1 MSIEFFDWNK
11 FAMEKAKAVK
21 AYICTDKRNPVYF
34 TVVFAKT
41 RGRAKSVAQTTEC
54 LHNTPFIY
62 VVAKR
67 IPQLDDAYRFYP
79 VMNWKSGHDRVRLVR
94 DAGFVCDAAREEC
107 NKCSAF
113 EWCVR
118 GKDNGSH

>member
-1 MSIEFFDWNK
+1 MTLNFQIKLENQ
-11 FAMEKAKAVK
+11 VK
-21 AYICTDKRNPVYF
+21 N
-34 TVVFAKT
+34 
-41 RGRAKSVAQTTEC
+41 
-54 LHNTPFIY
+54 FINESS
-62 VVAKR
+62 KN
-67 IPQLDDAYRFYP
+67 LNNAYRHYP

>member
-1 MSIEFFDWNK
+1 MQIEWIDWNK
-11 FAMEKAKAVK
+11 IAMEKAKAVK

-62 VVAKR
+62 VVAKKNT
-67 IPQLDDAYRFYP
+67 A
-79 VMNWKSGHDRVRLVR
+79 VRRCLS
-94 DAGFVCDAAREEC
+94 FLSCNELEER
-107 NKCSAF
+107 S
-113 EWCVR
+113 
-118 GKDNGSH
+118 

>member
-1 MSIEFFDWNK
+1 MQIKWIDWNK
-11 FAMEKAKAVK
+11 IAIEKAKKVK
-21 AYICTDKRNPVYF
+21 AYICTDKRSCMYY
-34 TVVFAKT
+34 TVVFAET
-41 RGRAKSVAQTTEC
+41 RGKAKSVAQTTEC

-113 EWCVR
+113 EWCTR